1 MWRSAA
7 HHLAELVTDDRM
19 AQKEQLEA
27 ATGELIVVLDAI
39 WSDWAKGRK
48 ARLETDRSG
57 GRERDCSE
65 SRELGIGREPKSV
78 DRGLGL

>member
-7 HHLAELVTDDRM
+7 RDLAELVTDDRM

-27 ATGELIVVLDAI
+27 PTGELILV
-39 WSDWAKGRK
+39 SDVIGPYRANGRK

-65 SRELGIGREPKSV
+65 LRELGIGREPKSV